1 MSSVAEIEAAIEK
14 LPVPQVDQ
22 LASWLADFCRQRTS
36 PPSVESWLQR
46 ARGAAINGAETQEI
60 MRFTRGEE

>member
-22 LASWLADFCRQRTS
+22 LASWLADFCRRRTS

-46 ARGAAINGAETQEI
+46 ARGAAINGADTQKV

>member
-46 ARGAAINGAETQEI
+46 ARGAAINGVETQEI

>member
-14 LPVPQVDQ
+14 LPLPQVDQ
-22 LASWLADFCRQRTS
+22 LASWLEGFCRRRTS

-46 ARGAAINGAETQEI
+46 ARGAAINGVETQEI

>member
-1 MSSVAEIEAAIEK
+1 MRSVAEIEAAIEK
-14 LPVPQVDQ
+14 LPIPQVDQ
-22 LASWLADFCRQRTS
+22 LASWLEGFCRRRTS

-46 ARGAAINGAETQEI
+46 ARGAAINGVETQEI

>member
-14 LPVPQVDQ
+14 LPIPQVDQ

-46 ARGAAINGAETQEI
+46 ARGAAINGVETQEI

>member
-46 ARGAAINGAETQEI
+46 ARGAAINGTDTQEI

>member
-14 LPVPQVDQ
+14 LPLPQVDQ

-46 ARGAAINGAETQEI
+46 ARGAAINGVETQEI

>member
-46 ARGAAINGAETQEI
+46 ARGAAINGADTQEI
-60 MRFTRGEE
+60 MGFTRGEE

>member
-14 LPVPQVDQ
+14 LPISQVDQ
-22 LASWLADFCRQRTS
+22 LASWLEDFCRRRTS
-36 PPSVESWLQR
+36 PPSLESWLQR
-46 ARGAAINGAETQEI
+46 ARGAAINGVETQEI